1 MSMHPSITLCKFFVL
16 ITLLMSTAN
25 PALAQDLEPRR
36 WSHLPVGLNVL
47 GVGVANARGDILL
60 DPVLRIEDA
69 SYRLDAIGL
78 SYVRSFGLFGRSARF
93 DAVAPLVDGRWEGLV
108 DGEPAAVD
116 RRGLADPWLR
126 FSINLY
132 GAPALKGKEFMQY
145 ITQHETN
152 TNVGAGIAIIA
163 PLGEYN
169 AERLI
174 NLGSNQWIFRPQL
187 GVLHQRRKW
196 QFELTGSV
204 FLYETNDEFF
214 KNSVLEKDPLW
225 FLQSHAIYTFN
236 PSWWSSLSLG
246 YAYGGESTING
257 VIKDDSARTSLIAL
271 SLGFNISRTQ
281 GLKIAY
287 LRTRTNTSLG
297 KDSDT
302 LSLGWSFRWAGQ

>member
-1 MSMHPSITLCKFFVL
+1 MFRHPSFTLCKIFVL
-16 ITLLMSTAN
+16 VALLMSAAN

-47 GVGVANARGDILL
+47 GVGLANARGDILF

-69 SYRLDAIGL
+69 SFRLDVIGV

-93 DAVAPLVDGRWEGLV
+93 DVVTPLVDGRWEGLV
-108 DGEPAAVD
+108 NGEQTAVD

-145 ITQHETN
+145 SAQHETN
-152 TNVGAGIAIIA
+152 TTVGAGIALIA
-163 PLGEYN
+163 PIGEYN

-204 FLYETNDEFF
+204 FLYDTNADFF
-214 KNSVLEKDPLW
+214 MNSVLKKDPLW
-225 FLQSHAIYTFN
+225 FLQSHAIYTIN
-236 PSWWSSLSLG
+236 PRWWSSLSLG
-246 YAYGGESTING
+246 YAYDGESTING
-257 VIKDDSARTSLIAL
+257 VIKDDSARTSLMAL

-281 GLKIAY
+281 GLKFAY
-287 LRTRTNTSLG
+287 VRTRTNTSRG
-297 KDSDT
+297 QDSDT
-302 LSLGWSFRWAGQ
+302 FSLGWSFRWASQ

>member
-1 MSMHPSITLCKFFVL
+1 MFRHPSNTICKIFVL
-16 ITLLMSTAN
+16 VALLLSVAS

-47 GVGVANARGDILL
+47 GMALATSSGDILF

-69 SYRLDAIGL
+69 RYSLDAVAV

-93 DAVAPLVDGRWEGLV
+93 DAVAPLVDGRWDGLV
-108 DGEPAAVD
+108 NGQPAEVD
-116 RRGLADPWLR
+116 RRGLSDPWFR

-145 ITQHETN
+145 SAEHQTN
-152 TNVGAGIAIIA
+152 TTVGAAFAIVA
-163 PLGEYN
+163 PIGEYS
-169 AERLI
+169 ADRLI

-214 KNSVLEKDPLW
+214 MNSVLEKDPLW
-225 FLQSHAIYTFN
+225 FLQSHAIYTIN
-236 PSWWSSLSLG
+236 PKWWSSLSVG

-257 VIKDDSARTSLIAL
+257 VIKDDSARTSLMAVG
-271 SLGFNISRTQ
+271 LGFNINRTQ
-281 GLKIAY
+281 GLKFSY
-287 LRTRTNTSLG
+287 LRTRTNTNRG
-297 KDSDT
+297 QDT
-302 LSLGWSFRWAGQ
+302 DTFSLGWSIRWANQ